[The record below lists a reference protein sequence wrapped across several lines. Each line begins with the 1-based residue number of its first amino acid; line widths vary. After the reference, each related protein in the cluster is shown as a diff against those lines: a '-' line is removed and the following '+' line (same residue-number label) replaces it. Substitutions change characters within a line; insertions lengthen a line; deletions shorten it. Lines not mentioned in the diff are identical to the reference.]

1 MYANTAEEFWLILIL
16 KNKPSIRQQF
26 FDHLGQTSP
35 SPLGLEI
42 QKAEGVFLL
51 STSGKRYIDLIS
63 GVSVSNVGHARKEVI
78 QAIADQAANHLHL
91 MVYGEIIQQPQ
102 VLLATLLTELL
113 PAPLNSVY
121 FVNSGSEANEAA
133 LKLAKR
139 ITGRHKIACFR
150 NAYHGSTHGALSVM
164 GNETYRRSFRPLLP
178 GVTEMRFNNLSDLEL
193 IDRGT
198 ACVIAEPIQ
207 AEAGVRLPDQGFLES
222 LRKRCND
229 TGTLLIFDEVQ
240 TGFGRTGSLFAMQK
254 YGVTPDMVTL
264 AKALG
269 GGMPLGALICNR
281 ESMEAWKSD
290 PVLGHITTFGG
301 HPVSCAAG
309 FAALQVLL
317 REGWTGQVQEKS
329 AFLKEALTTHPAVEE
344 IRGAGLLLA
353 VELGSAQKVQDMI
366 RLLLEEGAM
375 ADWFLYY
382 DTAFRIAP
390 PLCINREELNLTAAI
405 VTRALDKLK

>member
-1 MYANTAEEFWLILIL
+1 MYASTAEEFWLILIL

-51 STSGKRYIDLIS
+51 STSGKRYLDLIS

-78 QAIADQAANHLHL
+78 QAIANQAANYLHL
-91 MVYGEIIQQPQ
+91 MVYGEIIQRPQ

-113 PAPLNSVY
+113 PASLNAVY

-164 GNETYRRSFRPLLP
+164 GNETFRRSFRPLLP
-178 GVTEMRFNNLSDLEL
+178 GVKELRFNNFSDLER
-193 IDRGT
+193 IDRAT
-198 ACVIAEPIQ
+198 ACVIIEPIQ
-207 AEAGVRLPDQGFLES
+207 AEAGVRLPEQGFLES
-222 LRKRCND
+222 LRKRCDD
-229 TGTLLIFDEVQ
+229 TGTLLIFDEIQ

-269 GGMPLGALICNR
+269 GGMPLGALVCNR
-281 ESMEAWKSD
+281 ELMESWKSN

-301 HPVSCAAG
+301 HPVCCAAG
-309 FAALQVLL
+309 LAALQVLL
-317 REGWTGQVQEKS
+317 REGWTGQVQEKTC
-329 AFLKEALTTHPAVEE
+329 FLKEALAQHPAVKQ
-344 IRGAGLLLA
+344 IRGEGLLLA
-353 VELGSAQKVQDMI
+353 VELGSAHKVHQMI
-366 RLLLEEGAM
+366 GLLLEEGAM
-375 ADWFLYY
+375 ADWFLYC

-390 PLCINREELNLTAAI
+390 PLCINKDELHLAAGI

>member
-1 MYANTAEEFWLILIL
+1 
-16 KNKPSIRQQF
+16 
-26 FDHLGQTSP
+26 
-35 SPLGLEI
+35 
-42 QKAEGVFLL
+42 
-51 STSGKRYIDLIS
+51 
-63 GVSVSNVGHARKEVI
+63 
-78 QAIADQAANHLHL
+78 
-91 MVYGEIIQQPQ
+91 
-102 VLLATLLTELL
+102 
-113 PAPLNSVY
+113 
-121 FVNSGSEANEAA
+121 
-133 LKLAKR
+133 
-139 ITGRHKIACFR
+139 
-150 NAYHGSTHGALSVM
+150 
-164 GNETYRRSFRPLLP
+164 
-178 GVTEMRFNNLSDLEL
+178 
-193 IDRGT
+193 
-198 ACVIAEPIQ
+198 
-207 AEAGVRLPDQGFLES
+207 
-222 LRKRCND
+222 
-229 TGTLLIFDEVQ
+229 
-240 TGFGRTGSLFAMQK
+240 
-254 YGVTPDMVTL
+254 
-264 AKALG
+264 
-269 GGMPLGALICNR
+269 MPLGALICNR

>member
-1 MYANTAEEFWLILIL
+1 LYANTAEEFWLILIL

-42 QKAEGVFLL
+42 QKAEGIFLL
-51 STSGKRYIDLIS
+51 SPSGKRYVDLIS

-113 PAPLNSVY
+113 PATLNSVY

-178 GVTEMRFNNLSDLEL
+178 GILEMRFNNLADLAL
-193 IDRGT
+193 IDRAT
-198 ACVIAEPIQ
+198 ACVIIEPVQ
-207 AEAGVRLPDQGFLES
+207 AEAGVRLPEPGFLES

-269 GGMPLGALICNR
+269 GGMPLGALVCNR
-281 ESMEAWKSD
+281 ELMKAWKSD

-301 HPVSCAAG
+301 HPVCCAAG

-317 REGWTGQVQEKS
+317 REGWTELVQEKA
-329 AFLKEALTTHPAVEE
+329 AFLKEALAAHPAVKEV
-344 IRGAGLLLA
+344 RGEGLLLA

-375 ADWFLYY
+375 ADWFLYC

-390 PLCINREELNLTAAI
+390 PLCINREELHLTAGI
-405 VTRALDKLK
+405 VSRALDKLK